1 MKTENEGR
9 RMEDIKRQNGETK
22 GIYIALWLGKRV
34 AFAVVLLFHGLVMK
48 RIFPYYY
55 LRKIS
60 SFFYVYVSEG

>member
-1 MKTENEGR
+1 MNEGG

-34 AFAVVLLFHGLVMK
+34 AFAVALLFHGLVMK
-48 RIFPYYY
+48 RIFSYYY

-60 SFFYVYVSEG
+60 SFFYVSEG